1 MKLKTSIYRE
11 DVFMNI
17 LITCIGVLQE
27 NAPVIQYN
35 KGIISAQMTSEI
47 YCKYLLKKCGH
58 APDAVIALCT
68 LNAYNESKDRKQL
81 SSYSY

>member
-35 KGIISAQMTSEI
+35 KGIISAQMTSET
-47 YCKYLLKKCGH
+47 YCKYLLKKVRSCSVCCH
-58 APDAVIALCT
+58 CSLHSEC
-68 LNAYNESKDRKQL
+68 L
-81 SSYSY
+81 